1 MCVSPVPVLNPNFR
15 SEVEFIKKTVN
26 TTDKYLLVPCGVCIE
41 CKQMKQMSLVQ
52 RCRVMALDHYIF
64 FCTLT
69 YNPESLPV
77 LQLENGFNIPFAD
90 VSDVQKMFKRIRKDN
105 LFGRPFKYFFVS
117 ERGKDRGRPH

>member
-1 MCVSPVPVLNPNFR
+1 MCVSPIKIKNPNFR
-15 SEVEFIKKTVN
+15 SNVDLIKASTN
-26 TTDKYLLVPCGVCIE
+26 TKDKYLLVPCGVCHE
-41 CKQMKQMSLVQ
+41 CHQMRQMALVQ

-77 LQLENGFNIPFAD
+77 HHVNGYDIPYCD

-105 LFGRPFKYFFVS
+105 SFGRPFKYFFVS